1 MAIDKKFIEQ
11 LKSKNEIVEVVS
23 AYCQLERRGGSYWA
37 RCPLPGHMEKTPSF
51 SVNQAGQFY
60 YCFGCSRG
68 GDVVHFIMEME
79 NMNYIEALRFLAERA
94 GLEMPADTSVDDER
108 LNEAR
113 KQKET
118 GLKILLAAAKFY
130 VKNLYSPEG
139 KPYLDYMLKRGFGQK
154 TLRTFGIG
162 ASVDYRSLPNYLLSQ
177 GFTYEEMERAGVVSK
192 NKDSGAYSDFEAKRL
207 IVPIIDNIGNVI
219 AFGGRVIEKTDFGK
233 YKNTRETSIFVKNRC
248 LYNINGL
255 KALRREKGE
264 LPYVIMVEG
273 YMDVIALWEAG
284 FKNVVA
290 SMGTS
295 LTVEQARML
304 QRYTDTVIISYDGD
318 AAGQHATFR
327 GLQILKDAGLDVKV
341 LSLPDGLDPDEI
353 IKQRGNAAYQA
364 LIDSALPLIDYKL
377 KVVGERFDVST
388 VDGKRKYVDN
398 ALRVI
403 AESDKDFEREEL
415 LKKVSE
421 HSRITYESL
430 RRDLDK
436 TPEART
442 STKVLY
448 ENEETASSAVEK
460 AEKFILYSHIF
471 AKDYA
476 NCDLSELEFT
486 STKRSYIA
494 DFLAEKQAA
503 GEKAVPATVCDAL
516 GNDFVDE
523 LNSIFVFGDSLAED
537 GLKRY
542 YDDSVKLIKKGTLE
556 SQIKDLQEYFT
567 TLTDLDERKKVLELL
582 KKSIDKYNALK

>member
-1 MAIDKKFIEQ
+1 
-11 LKSKNEIVEVVS
+11 
-23 AYCQLERRGGSYWA
+23 
-37 RCPLPGHMEKTPSF
+37 
-51 SVNQAGQFY
+51 
-60 YCFGCSRG
+60 
-68 GDVVHFIMEME
+68 
-79 NMNYIEALRFLAERA
+79 
-94 GLEMPADTSVDDER
+94 
-108 LNEAR
+108 
-113 KQKET
+113 
-118 GLKILLAAAKFY
+118 
-130 VKNLYSPEG
+130 
-139 KPYLDYMLKRGFGQK
+139 
-154 TLRTFGIG
+154 
-162 ASVDYRSLPNYLLSQ
+162 
-177 GFTYEEMERAGVVSK
+177 
-192 NKDSGAYSDFEAKRL
+192 
-207 IVPIIDNIGNVI
+207 
-219 AFGGRVIEKTDFGK
+219 
-233 YKNTRETSIFVKNRC
+233 
-248 LYNINGL
+248 
-255 KALRREKGE
+255 
-264 LPYVIMVEG
+264 
-273 YMDVIALWEAG
+273 
-284 FKNVVA
+284 
-290 SMGTS
+290 
-295 LTVEQARML
+295 ML

-436 TPEART
+436 APEART

-460 AEKFILYSHIF
+460 AEKFILYSHNF

-503 GEKAVPATVCDAL
+503 GEKCVPATVCDAL